1 MVRKIAY
8 GYRIS
13 KSFRLRWTQGDGDDD
28 RCFRFCYMWKVKDRY
43 CINSYFSMK
52 EFPTKKQL
60 EDYLDKSAYWKDRA
74 RYMFLSKE

>member
-1 MVRKIAY
+1 MVRKLEY

-60 EDYLDKSAYWKDRA
+60 EDYELIQPINQLNLVFPKI
-74 RYMFLSKE
+74 

>member
-1 MVRKIAY
+1 
-8 GYRIS
+8 
-13 KSFRLRWTQGDGDDD
+13 
-28 RCFRFCYMWKVKDRY
+28 
-43 CINSYFSMK
+43 MK